1 MYTVSGFRYRN
12 VLVWF
17 LLMRER
23 ALCKQEYD
31 TRTVYSRLTTSSG
44 RIRTPTS
51 PSLAVQS
58 ITNHRVLLTVR
69 VIRLSTNYVNGL
81 GIRKVEYRGS
91 EPEFAWRE
99 SGKQFMKNHPPVHP
113 TGIRTSIS
121 ASSAVWLT
129 TTSALA
135 NYATE
140 AVQEQD
146 SASKDNLPLNT
157 LKLRC
162 LTECLVPV
170 EPQDLSDNSPTPLPL
185 KGSITKMAPNLM
197 KRDAPAEPTAE
208 VAVPPPP
215 PPADTKAQALI
226 GSTQEIPIDVS
237 TEPTEAVVTPT
248 PGKSKANEISEQVVK
263 LGNEL
268 AHDMGI
274 PMWGLIAIIVGIC
287 LVFLCICVC
296 CIRRCCKKRRS
307 KDGKKGKGGV
317 DLKSVQL
324 LGSAYKEKVQPDM
337 EELTENQ
344 EEADEAESK
353 QSEIK
358 LGRLQ
363 YKLEYDFNSNSLS
376 VTVIQAED
384 LPALDMGGTSDPYV
398 KVYLLPDKKKKF
410 ETKVHRKT
418 LSPVFNETFTFK
430 NVPYAEAM
438 NKTLVFAIFDF
449 DRFSKH
455 DQIGEVKLPLCQV
468 DLAQTIEDWKELQ
481 SVEGEGG
488 QDNKLGDIC
497 FSLRYVPTAGKLTV
511 VILEA
516 KNLKKMDIALMQ
528 NGKRL
533 KKKKTSIKKCTLN
546 PYYNESFTFEVP
558 FEQIQ
563 KVNLVVTVVDYD
575 RIGTSEPIGKVVL
588 GYNASGTELRH
599 WSDMLASPRRPIAQ
613 WHTLK
618 DPEDDKKD

>member
-1 MYTVSGFRYRN
+1 MTGMSP
-12 VLVWF
+12 
-17 LLMRER
+17 LLGALLRWRREVV
-23 ALCKQEYD
+23 EE
-31 TRTVYSRLTTSSG
+31 SS
-44 RIRTPTS
+44 
-51 PSLAVQS
+51 LEA
-58 ITNHRVLLTVR
+58 
-69 VIRLSTNYVNGL
+69 
-81 GIRKVEYRGS
+81 
-91 EPEFAWRE
+91 
-99 SGKQFMKNHPPVHP
+99 
-113 TGIRTSIS
+113 
-121 ASSAVWLT
+121 
-129 TTSALA
+129 
-135 NYATE
+135 AT
-140 AVQEQD
+140 
-146 SASKDNLPLNT
+146 
-157 LKLRC
+157 
-162 LTECLVPV
+162 
-170 EPQDLSDNSPTPLPL
+170 
-185 KGSITKMAPNLM
+185 
-197 KRDAPAEPTAE
+197 
-208 VAVPPPP
+208 
-215 PPADTKAQALI
+215 
-226 GSTQEIPIDVS
+226 VS
-237 TEPTEAVVTPT
+237 TESSRESESASNAYVSTTPAPTTESLGEVTADLARKMNMETWQLVAILIGVAAVV
-248 PGKSKANEISEQVVK
+248 
-263 LGNEL
+263 L
-268 AHDMGI
+268 
-274 PMWGLIAIIVGIC
+274 GIC
-287 LVFLCICVC
+287 FC
-296 CIRRCCKKRRS
+296 CIRRCFRKRRS
-307 KDGKKGKGGV
+307 KDGKKGMKGV

-337 EELTENQ
+337 EELTENA
-344 EEADEAESK
+344 EEPDDGDSK
-353 QSEIK
+353 KEEQK
-358 LGRLQ
+358 LGKLQ

-418 LSPVFNETFTFK
+418 LSPVFNETFVFK
-430 NVPYAEAM
+430 NVPYADAM

-455 DQIGEVKLPLCQV
+455 DQIGEVKVPLCQV
-468 DLAQTIEDWKELQ
+468 DLAQTIEEWRELQ

-516 KNLKKMDIALMQ
+516 KNLKKMDVGGLSDPYVKIALMQ

-618 DPEDDKKD
+618 DPDDGEKKD

>member
-1 MYTVSGFRYRN
+1 MPPTKDTDVPKLEETSSNEGI
-12 VLVWF
+12 
-17 LLMRER
+17 E
-23 ALCKQEYD
+23 QEPTQEAYD
-31 TRTVYSRLTTSSG
+31 KTTSPATTTTTEKIGDEINDAVNSFAEKTG
-44 RIRTPTS
+44 IPTWGVVAI
-51 PSLAVQS
+51 LIVVG
-58 ITNHRVLLTVR
+58 IIV
-69 VIRLSTNYVNGL
+69 L
-81 GIRKVEYRGS
+81 GIC
-91 EPEFAWRE
+91 F
-99 SGKQFMKNHPPVHP
+99 
-113 TGIRTSIS
+113 
-121 ASSAVWLT
+121 
-129 TTSALA
+129 
-135 NYATE
+135 
-140 AVQEQD
+140 
-146 SASKDNLPLNT
+146 
-157 LKLRC
+157 
-162 LTECLVPV
+162 
-170 EPQDLSDNSPTPLPL
+170 
-185 KGSITKMAPNLM
+185 
-197 KRDAPAEPTAE
+197 
-208 VAVPPPP
+208 
-215 PPADTKAQALI
+215 
-226 GSTQEIPIDVS
+226 
-237 TEPTEAVVTPT
+237 
-248 PGKSKANEISEQVVK
+248 
-263 LGNEL
+263 
-268 AHDMGI
+268 
-274 PMWGLIAIIVGIC
+274 
-287 LVFLCICVC
+287 C
-296 CIRRCCKKRRS
+296 CIRRCCRKRRS
-307 KDGKKGKGGV
+307 KDGKKGLKGAV

-324 LGSAYKEKVQPDM
+324 LGSTYKDKPDM
-337 EELTENQ
+337 EELTNNV
-344 EEADEAESK
+344 EEPDEAESK
-353 QSEIK
+353 QSEVK

-376 VTVIQAED
+376 VTVIQAEE

-418 LSPVFNETFTFK
+418 LNPVFNEAFTFK
-430 NVPYAEAM
+430 SVPYADAM

-455 DQIGEVKLPLCQV
+455 DQIGEVKVPLCQI
-468 DLAQTIEDWKELQ
+468 DLAQTIEEWRELQ

-516 KNLKKMDIALMQ
+516 KNLKKMDVGGLSDPYVKIALMQ

-563 KVNLVVTVVDYD
+563 KVQLVVTVVDYD

-618 DPEDDKKD
+618 DPEDGDKKD